1 MNKPQSTIGAVE
13 ADGVERQHRDQLFS
27 LDRLCAR
34 DLAERVDLP
43 RHRLQPLACGVPVVT
58 LAAVVQTSKP
68 ELAAHVLEDRRV
80 RRARSGP
87 SRAASLQSPKSA
99 ESKENIE
106 ISPRS
111 SDNMERNPLTLLLG
125 DREFSNES
133 WGTMRDALHDWPD
146 NRAAHASRLL

>member
-1 MNKPQSTIGAVE
+1 MVSNGSTAINFSRLTGCAPGGITEPVE
-13 ADGVERQHRDQLFS
+13 
-27 LDRLCAR
+27 
-34 DLAERVDLP
+34 LP
-43 RHRLQPLACGVPVVT
+43 SHRLQALACGVPVVT
-58 LAAVVQTSKP
+58 LAAVVQASEA

-125 DREFSNES
+125 PVSGVMIETEER
-133 WGTMRDALHDWPD
+133 R
-146 NRAAHASRLL
+146 R